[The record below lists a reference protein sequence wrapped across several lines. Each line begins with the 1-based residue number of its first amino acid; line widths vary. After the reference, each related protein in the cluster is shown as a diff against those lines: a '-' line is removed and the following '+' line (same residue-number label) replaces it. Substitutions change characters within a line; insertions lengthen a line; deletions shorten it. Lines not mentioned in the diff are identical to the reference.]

1 MDPVQRGA
9 HFDGA
14 AHGFLGGNRTPR
26 QAMGNQF
33 AGNRFFT
40 EEIQSGIRHVGCSS
54 PPVLEI
60 PRHNSHGHVNFIVRA
75 QGLPSLLRKCWAY
88 WTLLCGALY
97 PDIQGYRALAFPNSN
112 DWPVVLAA
120 HFSCARLPQSERTR
134 AHRGIA
140 PRLAFCY
147 SVGRAP
153 LTLPVAHVQSKL
165 APIFTSG
172 TEVTKN
178 VESQEDPARILP

>member
-1 MDPVQRGA
+1 MRAPPAPSAMQSGQRAVYHSPRMDPVQRGA

-60 PRHNSHGHVNFIVRA
+60 PRHNSHGHVNFITWA
-75 QGLPSLLRKCWAY
+75 QGDNPPLVTTEVLD
-88 WTLLCGALY
+88 ALY
-97 PDIQGYRALAFPNSN
+97 AAL
-112 DWPVVLAA
+112 
-120 HFSCARLPQSERTR
+120 
-134 AHRGIA
+134 
-140 PRLAFCY
+140 
-147 SVGRAP
+147 
-153 LTLPVAHVQSKL
+153 
-165 APIFTSG
+165 
-172 TEVTKN
+172 
-178 VESQEDPARILP
+178 

>member
-1 MDPVQRGA
+1 MGA
-9 HFDGA
+9 G
-14 AHGFLGGNRTPR
+14 R
-26 QAMGNQF
+26 Q
-33 AGNRFFT
+33 
-40 EEIQSGIRHVGCSS
+40 SS
-54 PPVLEI
+54 PRYYESAGRTGRCFAAPRIQTSKAIGRQPFRI
-60 PRHNSHGHVNFIVRA
+60 PTTGRLFWLPIFLVRA
-75 QGLPSLLRKCWAY
+75 S
-88 WTLLCGALY
+88 
-97 PDIQGYRALAFPNSN
+97 
-112 DWPVVLAA
+112 
-120 HFSCARLPQSERTR
+120 PQSERTR